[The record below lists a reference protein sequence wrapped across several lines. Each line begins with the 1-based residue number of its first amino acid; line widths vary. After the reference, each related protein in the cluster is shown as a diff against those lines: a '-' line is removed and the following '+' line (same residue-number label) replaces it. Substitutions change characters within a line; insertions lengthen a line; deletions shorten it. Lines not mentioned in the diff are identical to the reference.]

1 MDEIIYLNELF
12 DLYGDLLSDTQKKYF
27 RDYYFDNL
35 SYGEIAEKYNVSRN
49 AIFKQLKNG
58 TDKLIKLENTIGLYE
73 KNTKLKEI
81 IKKIDDK
88 ELKNKLNE
96 LL

>member
-12 DLYGDLLSDTQKKYF
+12 DIYGKLLSDTQKKYF

-58 TDKLIKLENTIGLYE
+58 TDKLNKLEKTIGLYNRNKE
-73 KNTKLKEI
+73 LKEI
-81 IKKIDDK
+81 IEEIEDK
-88 ELKNKLNE
+88 NIKNKLIN

>member
-27 RDYYFDNL
+27 KDYYFDNL
-35 SYGEIAEKYNVSRN
+35 SYGEIADKYNVSRN
-49 AIFKQLKNG
+49 AIFKQLKIG
-58 TDKLIKLENTIGLYE
+58 VDKLNKYEKTIGLYE
-73 KNTKLKEI
+73 KNKKLVEI
-81 IKKIDDK
+81 IKKIDDIEIK
-88 ELKNKLNE
+88 EKLND

>member
-27 RDYYFDNL
+27 KDYYFDNL
-35 SYGEIAEKYNVSRN
+35 SYGEIADKYNVSRN
-49 AIFKQLKNG
+49 AIFKQLKIG
-58 TDKLIKLENTIGLYE
+58 VDKLNKYEKTIGLYE
-73 KNTKLKEI
+73 KNKKIVEI
-81 IKKIDDK
+81 IKEIDDK
-88 ELKNKLNE
+88 EIKEKLND

>member
-12 DLYGDLLSDTQKKYF
+12 DLYGELLSDTQIKYF
-27 RDYYFDNL
+27 KDYYFDNL
-35 SYGEIAEKYNVSRN
+35 SYGEIADKYNVSRN

-58 TDKLIKLENTIGLYE
+58 TDKLIKLEKTIGLYE
-73 KNTKLKEI
+73 KNIKLKEI
-81 IKKIDDK
+81 IKEIDNQNI
-88 ELKNKLNE
+88 KNKLSE

>member
-1 MDEIIYLNELF
+1 MDEIIYLNELS
-12 DLYGDLLSDTQKKYF
+12 DLYGDLLSDTQIKYF
-27 RDYYFDNL
+27 KDYYFDNL
-35 SYGEIAEKYNVSRN
+35 SYGEIADKYNVSRN

-58 TDKLIKLENTIGLYE
+58 TDKLIKLEKTIGLYE

-81 IKKIDDK
+81 IKEIDDK

-96 LL
+96 LV

>member
-12 DLYGDLLSDTQKKYF
+12 DLYGDLLSDTQIKYF
-27 RDYYFDNL
+27 KDYYFDNL
-35 SYGEIAEKYNVSRN
+35 SYGEIADKYNVSRN

-58 TDKLIKLENTIGLYE
+58 TDKLIKLEKTIGLYE

-81 IKKIDDK
+81 IKEIDDK

-96 LL
+96 LV

>member
-49 AIFKQLKNG
+49 AIFKQLKIG
-58 TDKLIKLENTIGLYE
+58 VDKLNKYEKTIGLYK
-73 KNTKLKEI
+73 KNKKLVEI
-81 IKKIDDK
+81 IKEIDDK
-88 ELKNKLNE
+88 IIQEKLNN

>member
-12 DLYGDLLSDTQKKYF
+12 DLYGELLSDTQIKYF
-27 RDYYFDNL
+27 KDYYFDNL
-35 SYGEIAEKYNVSRN
+35 SYGEIADKYNVSRN

-58 TDKLIKLENTIGLYE
+58 TDKLIKLEKILGLYE
-73 KNTKLKEI
+73 KNVKIKEI
-81 IKKIDDK
+81 INNINDK
-88 ELKNKLNE
+88 DIKSKLSE